1 MAIGA
6 MMETAD
12 HSRGRPRL
20 ARDQGDPTAG
30 SMGTSPAME
39 LIAMRQSL
47 RTSDP
52 FEERL
57 HWAIRCSI
65 FRGIPPDLLDG
76 LLADAIRVELP
87 AGRFLPDAGLSLVV
101 EGLVRISAVG
111 PDGRQVTAAY
121 LKVGDVMGL
130 ARAAG
135 QEYPV
140 TYQTMS
146 DCRLLRIAPER
157 FEGLRSQH
165 PCLGWAAAGQLARH
179 LDDLVDGI
187 VLSALGSVRQRV
199 IYHLLALSA
208 PSSGTSR
215 RTYRVTRQQLADSVG
230 SVREVVTRVLS
241 ELRRER
247 LITEDHRLFIPD
259 PARLRGEVH
268 DLVGRDGDTQ
278 VELRSRSA

>member
-1 MAIGA
+1 
-6 MMETAD
+6 
-12 HSRGRPRL
+12 
-20 ARDQGDPTAG
+20 
-30 SMGTSPAME
+30 
-39 LIAMRQSL
+39 MRQSL
-47 RTSDP
+47 QTSDL
-52 FEERL
+52 FEERMD
-57 HWAIRCSI
+57 WAIQSSI
-65 FRGIPPDLLDG
+65 FRGVPPDLLDG

-101 EGLVRISAVG
+101 EGLVRVSAVG

-121 LKVGDVMGL
+121 LRGGDVVGL
-130 ARAAG
+130 PKAAG

-140 TYQTMS
+140 TFQTMS

-157 FEGLRSQH
+157 FEGLRARH
-165 PCLGWAAAGQLARH
+165 PCLGWAAAGQLAHH

-247 LITEDHRLFIPD
+247 LVTGHDRLFIPD
-259 PARLRGEVH
+259 PARLRGEVD
-268 DLVGRDGDTQ
+268 DLVGRNGHSQ
-278 VELRSRSA
+278 AELGSRSA